1 MASIDR
7 RPGGKWRAQ
16 VRREGHVL
24 SKTFVMKAD
33 ADAWVRET
41 ESRIDKGEDPVRRQ
55 TTANTTFGELVDQHI
70 DDLRTYGKQLRRS
83 KDAALARLKRE
94 LGKDPVGNLTRERLV
109 EYGRKRR
116 DEGAGPA
123 TLAIDFSFIG
133 TVLTHAS
140 AMHGA
145 NVDTESVRLARTA
158 LVRMGAIGPSRERDR
173 RPTADE
179 LERLFAAF
187 DGNARNT
194 MPMTVIA
201 KFAIATAMRLDE
213 IVRIEWQHLDP
224 RSRTILVEDRKDP
237 RRKDGNNQRVPLL
250 AVTGYD
256 AFEILEEQRKRRG
269 GNRGRCFPYNGRS
282 VGTNF
287 RRTCQDIGI
296 EDLHFHDLRHEGTS
310 RLFEA
315 GLTIEQVPLVTGHKD
330 WKMLKRYTQLRPE
343 NLHALLS
350 KRG

>member
-1 MASIDR
+1 
-7 RPGGKWRAQ
+7 
-16 VRREGHVL
+16 
-24 SKTFVMKAD
+24 
-33 ADAWVRET
+33 
-41 ESRIDKGEDPVRRQ
+41 
-55 TTANTTFGELVDQHI
+55 
-70 DDLRTYGKQLRRS
+70 
-83 KDAALARLKRE
+83 
-94 LGKDPVGNLTRERLV
+94 
-109 EYGRKRR
+109 
-116 DEGAGPA
+116 
-123 TLAIDFSFIG
+123 
-133 TVLTHAS
+133 
-140 AMHGA
+140 
-145 NVDTESVRLARTA
+145 
-158 LVRMGAIGPSRERDR
+158 MGAIGRSEERDR
-173 RPTADE
+173 RPTTDE
-179 LERLFAAF
+179 LEKLFAAF
-187 DGNARNT
+187 DANTRNT
-194 MPMTVIA
+194 MPMSAIA

-213 IVRIEWQHLDP
+213 IVRIEWRHLDP

-256 AFEILEEQRKRRG
+256 AYEILDERRRSGG

-287 RRTCQDIGI
+287 RRTCQDLGI

-350 KRG
+350 KRV